1 MASKG
6 YARMRVRYRVHV
18 DEVQVRGGVAKYGL
32 VVSVWDQDGQEEL
45 RETTVWRRYS
55 EFLALKKELE
65 SSCGCDIPY
74 EFPPRTLW
82 FGGGAKT
89 GGTDKKVIEERK
101 VKLADFMS
109 ELLNDSFDV
118 KWKRHKSVSNF
129 LGMDIAQM
137 ENVKS
142 TKSKPP
148 QNGWMDM
155 FHEYKMEFEDCKKQ
169 EGVQRSR
176 NAMYIRLKLSELEQ
190 ILNTEELPEEERDRR
205 SKLLTTLKQDLN
217 ELTISRED
225 PIVPREQVVKP
236 LPGRRMLGETTETAK
251 YNNRD
256 LLQVQKQMNKEQDQ
270 ELEQL
275 HKIIQRQ
282 KQLSME
288 MNEEL
293 SQQNELLDSF
303 QNDVDRTA
311 MKLKQANR
319 RARDF
324 NDK

>member
-118 KWKRHKSVSNF
+118 KWKRHKSLRWRTSSQPNPN
-129 LGMDIAQM
+129 LPRM
-137 ENVKS
+137 
-142 TKSKPP
+142 
-148 QNGWMDM
+148 WMDM

-176 NAMYIRLKLSELEQ
+176 NAMYIRLKLNELEQ

-225 PIVPREQVVKP
+225 PIVPREEVVKP